1 MDQDLLEENGL
12 VIVTGTNVHA
22 ERYDRPLAYR
32 LKDTIEE
39 DYAMVGDFSVV
50 VMSDLWYLNAEP
62 LRRLPTISLGRPGVN
77 AVGAH
82 LLKRLPHVLAVD
94 NALLI
99 QLDPAFVD
107 LRASVWGT
115 DHSLTVNATDLFVKK
130 GYLKRFLEGAVQR
143 FQA

>member
-1 MDQDLLEENGL
+1 MDQDLLEGNGL
-12 VIVTGTNVHA
+12 VIVTGANIHA
-22 ERYDRPLAYR
+22 ERYDRPLAYHV
-32 LKDTIEE
+32 KNIIEN
-39 DYAMVGDFSVV
+39 DYATVGEFSVV

-77 AVGAH
+77 ALGAH

-107 LRASVWGT
+107 LRASIWGT
-115 DHSLTVNATDLFVKK
+115 DHDLTVNATDLFVKK

-143 FQA
+143 YQA